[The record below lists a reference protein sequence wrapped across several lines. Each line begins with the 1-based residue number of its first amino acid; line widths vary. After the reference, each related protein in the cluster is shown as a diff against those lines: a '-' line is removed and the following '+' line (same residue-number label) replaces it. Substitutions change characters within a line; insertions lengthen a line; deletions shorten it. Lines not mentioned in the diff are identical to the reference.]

1 MPFAPNARRWRPL
14 RPRHACQLL
23 AAALL
28 ALLLGLGLGAPALA
42 QDAPYDAVQR
52 QSQAGDWPA
61 ALAQA
66 DAWLAQ
72 HPADAQ
78 MRFMRAVLLQRMGQT
93 EAAQA
98 AFTALVQEHPELPE
112 PHNNLGVLHAAA
124 GRLLEAQLALEQA
137 LRLHPHY
144 ATGWR
149 NLGDVQLQ
157 RAAEAYRR
165 ALEQTPHAP
174 GLAQR
179 LQALEALLV
188 TTAPAR

>member
-1 MPFAPNARRWRPL
+1 V
-14 RPRHACQLL
+14 

-28 ALLLGLGLGAPALA
+28 ALLLGLGSAPAWA

-52 QSQAGDWPA
+52 QTQAGDWTT

-66 DAWLAQ
+66 DAWLTQ
-72 HPADAQ
+72 YPADAQ
-78 MRFMRAVLLQRMGQT
+78 MRFLRAVVLQRQGQT

-98 AFTALVQEHPELPE
+98 AFTALTQEHPELPE
-112 PHNNLGVLHAAA
+112 PHNNLAVLHAAA
-124 GRLLEAQLALEQA
+124 GRLAEAQQALEQA

-144 ATGWR
+144 AIAWR

-157 RAAEAYRR
+157 RAAESYRR
-165 ALEQTPHAP
+165 ALQHSPHAT

-179 LQALEALLV
+179 LQALEALL
-188 TTAPAR
+188 TPAPAR

>member
-1 MPFAPNARRWRPL
+1 MPFALPDRVWRPL
-14 RPRHACQLL
+14 HPPHAWHLL

-28 ALLLGLGLGAPALA
+28 ALLLGLGSASARA

-52 QSQAGDWPA
+52 QTQAGDWSA

-66 DAWLAQ
+66 EAWLAQ

-78 MRFMRAVLLQRMGQT
+78 MRFLRAVVLQRQGQT
-93 EAAQA
+93 DAAQA
-98 AFTALVQEHPELPE
+98 AFTALTQEHPELPE
-112 PHNNLGVLHAAA
+112 PHNNLAVLHAAA
-124 GRLLEAQLALEQA
+124 GRLAQAQQALEQA

-144 ATGWR
+144 AIAWR

-157 RAAEAYRR
+157 RAAESYRR
-165 ALEQTPHAP
+165 ALQHAPHAA

-179 LQALEALLV
+179 LQAVEALL
-188 TTAPAR
+188 APAATR